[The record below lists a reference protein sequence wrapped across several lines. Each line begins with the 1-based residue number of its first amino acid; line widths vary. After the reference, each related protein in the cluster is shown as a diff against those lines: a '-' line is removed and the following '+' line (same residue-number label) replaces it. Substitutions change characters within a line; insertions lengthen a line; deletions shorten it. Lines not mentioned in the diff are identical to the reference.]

1 MELRVLRYFLAVA
14 RESNITRAALHSCLS
29 AHLSRQLKELEEE
42 LGRKL
47 FVRSNYSIKLT
58 EEGILLRKRA
68 EEILEMVDKTTEEDF
83 KALDEVN
90 GGDIHIGCAE
100 SEGIQH
106 FVRVAKKL
114 RISSTRGSG
123 IIFTAAEQRPY
134 MKNWIRAF

>member
-1 MELRVLRYFLAVA
+1 MAGNF
-14 RESNITRAALHSCLS
+14 
-29 AHLSRQLKELEEE
+29 
-42 LGRKL
+42 

-68 EEILEMVDKTTEEDF
+68 EEILEMVDKTTEEF

-90 GGDIHIGCAE
+90 SGDIHIGCAE

-114 RISSTRGSG
+114 HQQYPGIRYHFYSSGTEAVYEKLDKGPFRSGYYRTGSG
-123 IIFTAAEQRPY
+123 SLQISLSADSF
-134 MKNWIRAF
+134 F